1 MAEKSPKRLKIE
13 QALAEDP
20 GDPFLRYGLAVQCL
34 REGEIVEGRDLLHAL
49 IAERPDE
56 VAACQQLGQSYME
69 TEEHDEARK
78 ALTQGLARAKKVRD
92 HHAQAEISGLLDQ
105 MEGHD

>member
-1 MAEKSPKRLKIE
+1 L
-13 QALAEDP
+13 
-20 GDPFLRYGLAVQCL
+20 
-34 REGEIVEGRDLLHAL
+34 
-49 IAERPDE
+49 
-56 VAACQQLGQSYME
+56 QQLGQSYME